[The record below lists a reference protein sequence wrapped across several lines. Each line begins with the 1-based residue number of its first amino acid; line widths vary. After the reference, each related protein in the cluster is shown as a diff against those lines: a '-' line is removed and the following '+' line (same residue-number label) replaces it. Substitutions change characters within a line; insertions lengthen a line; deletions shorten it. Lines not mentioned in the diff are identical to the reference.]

1 MATLD
6 SILGKFTEVKNELVN
21 FISQTKEEIQD
32 IGDKN
37 LKLAAQI
44 KENESESDAKAAEI
58 KTATRSIK
66 QIDKMLWR

>member
-6 SILGKFTEVKNELVN
+6 SILWKFTAVKLELVD
-21 FISQTKEEIQD
+21 FISQTKGEIQD

-37 LKLAAQI
+37 LKLDTQI
-44 KENESESDAKAAEI
+44 KENEATANAKAVEI

-66 QIDKMLWR
+66 QINKLIGG